1 MKKAR
6 LIIRHNQSHTEYATL
21 EAENNRELEK
31 AIDAKLHILPCVPLD
46 IRIERKK

>member
-6 LIIRHNQSHTEYATL
+6 LIIRHNVNHTEYATI
-21 EAENNRELEK
+21 EAENNKALES
-31 AIDAKLHILPCVPLD
+31 AIDQKLHILPAVPLD